1 MPDTRLSALT
11 ELAAT
16 PASTDEVYIRDV
28 SEAAADESKR
38 ITLANLLALYDAVAA
53 TLTNKTFDA
62 NGTGN
67 SLSNV
72 DLTADVINDLPVA
85 EGGTGASDA
94 ATALTNLGGIG
105 AATTDTLTNK
115 TLDANGTGNSIINIE
130 NEDIA
135 AAAAIVGSKLVASTA
150 TARGAVELAIVA
162 ETDTGT
168 DATRAVTPDALA
180 GSNFGEK
187 TVEMVVFDFG
197 TDVAT
202 GDGKFY
208 FHVPSPLDG
217 MNLVEVHAE
226 VITAGTTNTTDIQ
239 IANAT
244 DSVDMLSTVLTIDS
258 GETGSDSAATPALI
272 DGTTDDVATNDL
284 LRIDVDAVSTTAPKG
299 LLITLTFRLP

>member
-28 SEAAADESKR
+28 SESASAESKR
-38 ITLANLLALYDAVAA
+38 ITLANLLALYNALTA

-67 SLSNV
+67 SI
-72 DLTADVINDLPVA
+72 T
-85 EGGTGASDA
+85 
-94 ATALTNLGGIG
+94 
-105 AATTDTLTNK
+105 
-115 TLDANGTGNSIINIE
+115 NIE
-130 NEDIA
+130 NADIA
-135 AAAAIVGSKLVASTA
+135 AAAALVGSKLVASTA

-226 VITAGTTNTTDIQ
+226 VITEGTTNTTDIQ

-244 DSVDMLSTVLTIDS
+244 DSTDMLSTPLTIDS
-258 GETGSDSAATPALI
+258 GETGSDSAAVPAVI
-272 DGTTDDVATNDL
+272 DGTKDDVATNDL
-284 LRIDVDAVSTTAPKG
+284 LRIDVDSVSTTAPTG